1 MLNSNTRGRIE
12 LGRIDLMKNFSFFEV
27 EEKEAQNVVKALNR
41 ANWNGRKVSVE
52 VAGEE
57 AGEGRRGSGSA
68 ERRGGKRPFGSSSE
82 KRGDSSRNS
91 RSEKIGQSTASDRA
105 TKGSDKTDKKKKRQ
119 AQPRRTG
126 LRARGPKKTDDWQQ
140 FFKDKEPDFSEEGWA
155 RRKPK
160 KEVTGKTAIIR

>member
-1 MLNSNTRGRIE
+1 M
-12 LGRIDLMKNFSFFEV
+12 
-27 EEKEAQNVVKALNR
+27 KALNR

-68 ERRGGKRPFGSSSE
+68 EREEENVLSEVPPKSVVTVAATHVPKDRTEHRELTERLKAVTRPTRKKEATSPSREERGYG
-82 KRGDSSRNS
+82 
-91 RSEKIGQSTASDRA
+91 
-105 TKGSDKTDKKKKRQ
+105 
-119 AQPRRTG
+119 
-126 LRARGPKKTDDWQQ
+126 ARGPKKTDDWQQ

-160 KEVTGKTAIIR
+160 KK